1 MAKKKIRLIARLD
14 VKDTN
19 LVKGIQLEGLR
30 KLGDPN
36 LFAREYYEQG
46 IDELLYIDIVASL
59 YNRNNLSDIVR
70 KTVDDV
76 YIPVCVGGGLR
87 SVEDVRHILS
97 MGADKVAINTAAIKR
112 PELITE
118 VANAFG
124 SQCMVLSIQAK
135 RNRTIAYF
143 ACVLL
148 VSCLLAGIGWLL
160 VNDVCS
166 LNKAPV
172 EVEITVEEG
181 DSRGDVAKKLHDA
194 GLVNSRLVFNIA
206 GTFLHYN
213 RYVEPG
219 TYKLNSDMDF
229 RALITNMHDWETDA
243 KEAQGLIKVTIPE
256 GYTVREIIDLLA
268 EKGVATKEDLED
280 ACANFAYEDYDFLDD
295 DKLGSIDRMEGF
307 LFPSTYEFDKNRS
320 AVYAVETMLVYFKNS
335 ISQQM
340 LADIKAS
347 PYSLQE
353 IITMASLIEKESIG
367 DDTER
372 KNISSV
378 IHNRLENPD
387 SNKGGRALQLCST
400 INYIMK
406 HDGVKTFD
414 TEIDSPYNTY
424 INPGLT
430 PGPICNPGLSAI
442 EAAIYPADT
451 DYYFFALGKDG
462 KSHFFTDYNE
472 HLKFINSGEYQ
483 PIYS

>member
-1 MAKKKIRLIARLD
+1 MGNREERNEYATAKWDAEEVRRQASS
-14 VKDTN
+14 
-19 LVKGIQLEGLR
+19 
-30 KLGDPN
+30 
-36 LFAREYYEQG
+36 EQ
-46 IDELLYIDIVASL
+46 
-59 YNRNNLSDIVR
+59 RRHSDR
-70 KTVDDV
+70 
-76 YIPVCVGGGLR
+76 R
-87 SVEDVRHILS
+87 R
-97 MGADKVAINTAAIKR
+97 
-112 PELITE
+112 
-118 VANAFG
+118 
-124 SQCMVLSIQAK
+124 QAK
-135 RNRTIAYF
+135 RNRTIIYL
-143 ACVLL
+143 ACVVL

-166 LNKAPV
+166 LNKPYT

-268 EKGVATKEDLED
+268 EKGVATKAELED
-280 ACANFAYEDYDFLDD
+280 ACANFDFENYSFLSSDT
-295 DKLGSIDRMEGF
+295 LGSIDRMEGF
-307 LFPSTYEFDKNRS
+307 LFPTTYTFDKNKT
-320 AVYAVETMLVYFKNS
+320 AVFAVDTMLTMFKNE

-340 LADIKAS
+340 LEDIKNS
-347 PYSLQE
+347 PYDLKQ
-353 IITMASLIEKESIG
+353 IITMASIIEKESIG

-378 IHNRLENPD
+378 IHNRLERPN
-387 SNKGGRALQLCST
+387 SEKGGRLLQLCSS
-400 INYIMK
+400 INYIMV
-406 HDGVKTFD
+406 HDGISKFD
-414 TEIDSPYNTY
+414 TTIESPYNTY
-424 INPGLT
+424 IHEGLT

-442 EAAIYPADT
+442 KAAIYPADT
-451 DYYFFALGKDG
+451 DYYFFALGTDD

-472 HLKFINSGEYQ
+472 HLRFINSAEYQ

>member
-1 MAKKKIRLIARLD
+1 MGNREERNEYATAKWDAEEVRRQASS
-14 VKDTN
+14 
-19 LVKGIQLEGLR
+19 
-30 KLGDPN
+30 
-36 LFAREYYEQG
+36 EQ
-46 IDELLYIDIVASL
+46 
-59 YNRNNLSDIVR
+59 RRHSDR
-70 KTVDDV
+70 
-76 YIPVCVGGGLR
+76 R
-87 SVEDVRHILS
+87 R
-97 MGADKVAINTAAIKR
+97 
-112 PELITE
+112 
-118 VANAFG
+118 
-124 SQCMVLSIQAK
+124 QAK
-135 RNRTIAYF
+135 RNRTIIYL
-143 ACVLL
+143 ACVVL

-166 LNKAPV
+166 LNKPYT

-256 GYTVREIIDLLA
+256 GYTVRQIIDLLA
-268 EKGVATKEDLED
+268 EKGVATKAELED
-280 ACANFAYEDYDFLDD
+280 ACANFDFENYSFLSSDT
-295 DKLGSIDRMEGF
+295 LGSIDRMEGF
-307 LFPSTYEFDKNRS
+307 LFPTTYTFDKNKT
-320 AVYAVETMLVYFKNS
+320 AVFAVDTMLTMFKNE

-340 LADIKAS
+340 LEDIKNS
-347 PYSLQE
+347 PYDLKQ
-353 IITMASLIEKESIG
+353 IITMASIIEKESIG

-378 IHNRLENPD
+378 IHNRLERPN
-387 SNKGGRALQLCST
+387 SEKGGRLLQLCSS
-400 INYIMK
+400 INYIMV
-406 HDGVKTFD
+406 HDGISKFD
-414 TEIDSPYNTY
+414 TTIESPYNTY
-424 INPGLT
+424 IHEGLT

-442 EAAIYPADT
+442 KAAIYPADT
-451 DYYFFALGKDG
+451 DYYFFALGTDD

-472 HLKFINSGEYQ
+472 HLRFINSAEYQ

>member
-1 MAKKKIRLIARLD
+1 MPRNNQQDTASWDAREVRRAEEHRPRKKRRGRVRLIPYLLF
-14 VKDTN
+14 V
-19 LVKGIQLEGLR
+19 LV
-30 KLGDPN
+30 
-36 LFAREYYEQG
+36 
-46 IDELLYIDIVASL
+46 VS
-59 YNRNNLSDIVR
+59 
-70 KTVDDV
+70 
-76 YIPVCVGGGLR
+76 
-87 SVEDVRHILS
+87 
-97 MGADKVAINTAAIKR
+97 AI
-112 PELITE
+112 
-118 VANAFG
+118 
-124 SQCMVLSIQAK
+124 
-135 RNRTIAYF
+135 
-143 ACVLL
+143 
-148 VSCLLAGIGWLL
+148 LAGSGWL
-160 VNDVCS
+160 VVSEFCS
-166 LNKAPV
+166 FNRAPV
-172 EVEITVEEG
+172 EAEVEITAE
-181 DSRGDVAKKLHDA
+181 DDLSSIAKKLKSD
-194 GLVNSRLVFNIA
+194 GLIDYPWLFKLVGRLSNAESKI
-206 GTFLHYN
+206 GI
-213 RYVEPG
+213 G
-219 TYKLNSDMDF
+219 TYTLNQDMDYL
-229 RALITNMHDWETDA
+229 ALISAMHNASGNLNADVV
-243 KEAQGLIKVTIPE
+243 KVTIPE

-320 AVYAVETMLVYFKNS
+320 AVYTVETMLVYFKNS

-378 IHNRLENPD
+378 IHNRLENP
-387 SNKGGRALQLCST
+387 SSEKGGRALQLCST